1 MRVLVVEDERPLAAA
16 LQRGLANHGFAVET
30 ASDGLSGYLLA
41 RDEHFD
47 AVVLD
52 IMLPECNG
60 FQVCERLRADDV
72 QTPILML
79 TAMDDELDE
88 AEALDLGA
96 DDFLRK
102 PFSYLVLVARLHALL
117 RRPEQRPTVL
127 RSRAAHARSRPAQR
141 PSREHGAGSD
151 TARVLIARVPVA
163 QRGPYAVKAGDPR
176 ACLGR
181 RARTRPQRRPG
192 LHRVPASKDRRAVR
206 DTADP
211 NGTRPRLPRGG
222 QRRCL
227 TAGSRCHCEPGWCCW
242 APSVSR

>member
-127 RSRAAHARSRPAQR
+127 RS
-141 PSREHGAGSD
+141 
-151 TARVLIARVPVA
+151 
-163 QRGPYAVKAGDPR
+163 GPLTLDP
-176 ACLGR
+176 GR
-181 RARTRPQRRPG
+181 RSARHESTELDLTPREFSLLEYLLRSVGHTRSKREILEHVWGGELERDPNVVQVYIGYLRRKIDEPFG
-192 LHRVPASKDRRAVR
+192 TQLIRTVR
-206 DTADP
+206 DHGYRVAASDD
-211 NGTRPRLPRGG
+211 
-222 QRRCL
+222 
-227 TAGSRCHCEPGWCCW
+227 A
-242 APSVSR
+242 

>member
-127 RSRAAHARSRPAQR
+127 RS
-141 PSREHGAGSD
+141 
-151 TARVLIARVPVA
+151 
-163 QRGPYAVKAGDPR
+163 GPLTLDP
-176 ACLGR
+176 GR
-181 RARTRPQRRPG
+181 RSARHESTELDLTPREFSLLEYCCAAWAIRGQSGRSSSMSGAESSNATPTSSR
-192 LHRVPASKDRRAVR
+192 S
-206 DTADP
+206 TS
-211 NGTRPRLPRGG
+211 GTCVERS
-222 QRRCL
+222 
-227 TAGSRCHCEPGWCCW
+227 TSRSGH
-242 APSVSR
+242 S

>member
-60 FQVCERLRADDV
+60 FQVCERLRDDDV

-127 RSRAAHARSRPAQR
+127 RS
-141 PSREHGAGSD
+141 GLL
-151 TARVLIARVPVA
+151 TL
-163 QRGPYAVKAGDPR
+163 DP
-176 ACLGR
+176 GR
-181 RARTRPQRRPG
+181 RSARHESTELDLTPREFSLLEYLLRSVGHTR
-192 LHRVPASKDRRAVR
+192 SKREILEHVWGGELER
-206 DTADP
+206 DP
-211 NGTRPRLPRGG
+211 NVVQVYIGYLRRKIDEPFGTQLIRTVRGHG
-222 QRRCL
+222 YRV
-227 TAGSRCHCEPGWCCW
+227 AASDD
-242 APSVSR
+242 A